1 VRVGLDED
9 VVVPSSTSIGMR
21 GAAVTVVLVR
31 PSSVHV
37 RSSYPMEKDSGVIS
51 GVRLTQY
58 WTVKPSAGLEPT
70 FANV

>member
-1 VRVGLDED
+1 
-9 VVVPSSTSIGMR
+9 MR